1 MAAYYYELVAI
12 KYNYND
18 GSYEIESKSEIETLK
33 IDRKQLNNVSADTNF
48 VDEATVIAKKD
59 LPKYLLSYD
68 SKTKNWYEQLPES
81 VALILI
87 VSREWETGLS

>member
-1 MAAYYYELVAI
+1 MAANYYELVAI
-12 KYNYND
+12 KYDYND
-18 GSYEIESKSEIETLK
+18 GSYEVDSKSEIETLK
-33 IDRKQLNNVSADTNF
+33 IDRKMLNNVAADTNF

-59 LPKYLLSYD
+59 LPKYITAYD
-68 SKTKNWYEQLPES
+68 TKTKNWYKQLPES